1 MGPEDDQGQRSG
13 KRRALLIG
21 VRETPYLAKYPELRA
36 RYPSLYFVGKDMSLV
51 QEALEHSE
59 YEVVP
64 CEDTN
69 YGPVTGALEEFFS
82 SCKEGDTA
90 FVYVSC
96 HGETLGDRHY
106 LVLSDSQSRALEDG
120 SRGLSTTALLS
131 ADAAGLLRDAKPG
144 VTTIVCLDTCRTPGP
159 LPTGAT
165 EPQGQGPGLDAYWI
179 HSCGPGQRSYAD
191 RERGSWFAQALAKAL
206 QPGTPPTTFSE
217 LVEYTGSRLRGLADG
232 HQIEWPTVEPSW
244 PVRAP
249 DKQRDPWVCKGSRET
264 LNWSRILM
272 ESALWDHTSG
282 SPATHLRVKEAL
294 SELVRCVVESA
305 AGSGAHDRDPWADVA
320 YPARVQARL
329 DDLVTHAELT
339 GPDRLSPAETA
350 CLLAAAVV
358 HEGIVA
364 TALQELHHFL
374 PDTLDPGPRG
384 RVKSPR
390 DHRRQVLD
398 AARDVCRAHILVQR
412 TADTLRNRGL
422 DKAARAA
429 DHWLRHRLIAEWDR
443 LWERT
448 GDYEVVDLL
457 IGMTVDAVVA
467 AADGPS
473 PEPVTP
479 EARHEIDSQVRQVL
493 GHFTIKPG
501 GSSPRI
507 NEKGQDIF
515 DDRSPVSGSCWRGR
529 QLATLLWTAAHLA
542 ADPRRPA
549 SVLVD
554 HLGAHRPLLPPQVV
568 AALANRFGYDRV
580 AGRTDGTRGL
590 AVRFLCPHP
599 ALHAAIEETV
609 RIADAA
615 VRAFHAAAGPSVLP
629 PLLRGLP
636 DRVTAEHLRPPA
648 NGYKT
653 PVERFRLAED
663 EIRALLMGTQLYGD
677 RMLAVRELYQNALD
691 ACRYRDMR
699 KQYGKQRG
707 PKWEAL
713 IEFEQGWDGRRPYI
727 ECLDNGA
734 GMTRARLTSMFA
746 RAGKRFEQDPEFVLE
761 RRNWRREGVED
772 VAMNSRFGIGVF
784 SYFMLADEVVVWT
797 SAVDEH
803 GLSGGGRAQRADIQS
818 GSGLLQISDTDDKD
832 LVPPDGGTRVR
843 LYLAEPGKNEKQPS
857 LVETLR
863 TQLWVSEHDVTA
875 KELASDGEVV
885 REDSWKPHHLAP
897 RDEWHGEPARAGTD
911 ADAWLVQGQGQLLLD
926 GVLVQ
931 DAPKVYGRVINLRER
946 HSPVPSVDR
955 NQILEYDQESV
966 LSELLE
972 GVAAIAGQFEEVS
985 LRWLW
990 RLARGAPRLAVKV
1003 IDALPETTVVVL
1015 SADEDGRRL
1024 VEERLPLSQTGC
1036 LPSDERVLHY
1046 YHPPVQLDT
1055 GGPYES
1061 ALLQSWQYTRLSLPQ
1076 PDGAFTPHGYPVPV
1090 GLDAVLFSTRLPQG
1104 WPSVLRAA
1112 ALADVSIGEA
1122 LKELRKYAVMGIH
1135 VPAAPDLRALR
1146 DQGSDL
1152 ALADLLTAHLSA
1164 SDPRATEGEHRR
1176 PPAEHAPAL
1185 VVSAQHDISLGE
1197 VAERLVRLRRLCPE
1211 LRPELPAPPEL
1222 DAALAATRITP
1233 QEAGRLAV
1241 GRHDPLDAIADLSWL
1256 PGRVGPVDLLY
1267 RSDAPFSVAEI
1278 TRRLDRLAPLGF
1290 SYECE
1295 PSPAAKEQ
1303 RRLSTGQRLLL
1314 SVDSDHAPPWHEGS
1328 ITLPEVLVI
1337 AQRLSAPPGDV
1348 AKRIADA
1355 TSVTGVR
1362 APDIPAAAT
1371 DWRVPYWVSRPIETW
1386 GRRALHRFRPW
1397 ELIGAFQ
1404 EYGDD
1409 EPDEFQRAVTA
1420 LDACGLIQWDRCD
1433 DAVALNLQASA
1444 RSKFVIAHPSAG
1456 KAHNGQNLEV
1466 NGNFDE
1472 DGVSLVYLWAMTA
1485 IEDRTLGEVADT
1497 VRRID
1502 TAIPLDVVPV
1512 PDAARALQATV
1523 TDVLALR
1530 EVDLPAHVAFRLR
1543 EKLTILDLLLHAQLS
1558 HTPLGTSARR
1568 LATFTVIGAPGLP
1581 GTFEGPDAA
1590 VLDEMRPD
1598 RFDLAA
1604 FDQGLLGADNVLGP
1618 LELVRVAGRFGW
1630 TLGKTYERYAPFRC
1644 LGLNVTVPAPGPQEA
1659 ALAPDWRDVL
1669 ILSEQLTGRAP
1680 ALAWPVTAEHV
1691 SLCAQETDLSEDEV
1705 RTRLSLYSR
1714 LFELSLSGAARPE

>member
-1 MGPEDDQGQRSG
+1 MGPEDDQGRRSG

-36 RYPSLYFVGKDMSLV
+36 RYPSLDFVGTDMSLV
-51 QEALEHSE
+51 QEALQDSQ
-59 YEVVP
+59 YEDVVI

-69 YGPVTGALEEFFS
+69 YGPVTGALEEFFA
-82 SCKEGDTA
+82 SCQAGDTV

-106 LVLSDSQSRALEDG
+106 LVLSDSQSRAMEDG
-120 SRGLSTTALLS
+120 SRSLSPTALLS

-159 LPTGAT
+159 LPTGAA
-165 EPQGQGPGLDAYWI
+165 EPQAQGPALDAYWI
-179 HSCGPGQRSYAD
+179 HSCGRGQRSYAD
-191 RERGSWFAQALAKAL
+191 RNHGSWFAQALAKAL

-217 LVEYTGSRLRGLADG
+217 VVEYTGSRLRRLADG
-232 HQIEWPTVEPSW
+232 QQVEWPTVEPNW

-249 DKQRDPWVCKGSRET
+249 GKQLDPWVCKGSTET
-264 LNWSRILM
+264 LDWSRILM

-282 SPATHLRVKEAL
+282 SAATHRRVKEAL
-294 SELVRCVVESA
+294 SELVRCVVESG
-305 AGSGAHDRDPWADVA
+305 AGSGAHHGDPWADAA

-329 DDLVTHAELT
+329 DDLVTHAKLA
-339 GPDRLSPAETA
+339 GPDQLSPAETA

-358 HEGIVA
+358 HEGVVA
-364 TALQELHHFL
+364 TALQELHRFL
-374 PDTLDPGPRG
+374 PGTLDPGPRG

-390 DHRRQVLD
+390 DHHQQVRD

-412 TADTLRNRGL
+412 TVNTLRGRGL
-422 DKAARAA
+422 DEAAQAA

-443 LWERT
+443 LWGRT

-473 PEPVTP
+473 PKPVTP
-479 EARHEIDSQVRQVL
+479 EDRHEIDSQVRQVL

-501 GSSPRI
+501 SSPRI
-507 NEKGQDIF
+507 NEKGQDVF
-515 DDRSPVSGSCWRGR
+515 SPHSPVSGSRWRGE
-529 QLATLLWTAAHLA
+529 QMATLLWTAAHLA

-554 HLGAHRPLLPPQVV
+554 HLGAHQPLLPAQVV
-568 AALANRFGYDRV
+568 SALANRFGYDRV
-580 AGRTDGTRGL
+580 EGRTESTRGL

-615 VRAFHAAAGPSVLP
+615 VRAFHAAAGPGGLP

-636 DRVTAEHLRPPA
+636 DRVTDEHLRPPA

-699 KQYGKQRG
+699 KQYGNRRGRRG
-707 PKWEAL
+707 PRWNAL
-713 IEFEQGWDGRRPYI
+713 IKFEQGWDGRRPYI

-746 RAGKRFEQDPEFVLE
+746 RAGKRYEQDPEFVLE
-761 RRNWRREGVED
+761 RRNWRREGIED

-797 SAVDEH
+797 SAVDKH

-818 GSGLLQISDTDDKD
+818 GSGLLQIRDTDSD
-832 LVPPDGGTRVR
+832 LVPDDGGTRVR
-843 LYLAEPGKNEKQPS
+843 LYLAEPGPNEKRPS

-863 TQLWVSEHDVTA
+863 TQLWVSEHDVVA
-875 KELASDGEVV
+875 EELAANGDVE
-885 REDSWKPHHLAP
+885 RDLSWTPHHLAP
-897 RDEWHGEPARAGTD
+897 RDGWHGEPARAGTD
-911 ADAWLVQGQGQLLLD
+911 ADVWLVQGQGQLLLD

-931 DAPKVYGRVINLRER
+931 DAPKVYGRVVNLRER

-955 NQILEYDQESV
+955 NQILEYDTESV

-972 GVAAIAGQFEEVS
+972 DAATVAGQFEEVS

-990 RLARGAPRLAVKV
+990 GLVWDAPRLAVKV

-1036 LPSDERVLHY
+1036 LPSDDGVLNHFL
-1046 YHPPVQLDT
+1046 PPADLEA
-1055 GGPYES
+1055 GGPYED
-1061 ALLQSWQYTRLSLPQ
+1061 ALLQSWQYTRLALPQ
-1076 PDGAFTPHGYPVPV
+1076 PDGGFAPPGYPRPV
-1090 GLDAVLFSTRLPQG
+1090 GLDAVLFAERIPQG
-1104 WPSVLRAA
+1104 WQTVLRTA

-1122 LKELRKYAVMGIH
+1122 LKELRKYAVIGIH
-1135 VPAAPDLRALR
+1135 VPAAPDLQALR

-1164 SDPRATEGEHRR
+1164 ADSRVTARGRRR
-1176 PPAEHAPAL
+1176 PPAEHAAAL

-1197 VAERLVRLRRLCPE
+1197 VAERLVRLRE
-1211 LRPELPAPPEL
+1211 LHPELPAPPEL
-1222 DAALAATRITP
+1222 DAALAATHVTP

-1241 GRHDPLDAIADLSWL
+1241 NRDDPLADAAQLSWQ

-1267 RSDAPFSVAEI
+1267 RSDAPFSVEEI
-1278 TRRLDRLAPLGF
+1278 ARRLDRFGPLGF
-1290 SYECE
+1290 SCECE
-1295 PSPAAKEQ
+1295 PAPAAKEQ
-1303 RRLSTGQRLLL
+1303 RSLSTGQRLLL
-1314 SVDSDHAPPWHEGS
+1314 SVFSDHAPPWLEGS
-1328 ITLPEVLVI
+1328 ITLTEVLVI
-1337 AQRLSAPPGDV
+1337 AQRLSTTPGNV
-1348 AKRIADA
+1348 AKGIADA
-1355 TSVTGVR
+1355 ASITGVR
-1362 APDIPAAAT
+1362 GPDIPAEAAG
-1371 DWRVPYWVSRPIETW
+1371 WRVPSWVSRNIERW
-1386 GRRALHRFRPW
+1386 EGKPLQQFRPW

-1404 EYGDD
+1404 QDGDG
-1409 EPDEFQRAVTA
+1409 EPDEFERAVTS
-1420 LDACGLIQWDRCD
+1420 LDACGLIRWERGK
-1433 DAVALNLQASA
+1433 DATALNRQASVH
-1444 RSKFVIAHPSAG
+1444 SKFLRPYPSVG
-1456 KAHNGQNLEV
+1456 TPQNGQYVRV
-1466 NGNFDE
+1466 NGDFDE

-1485 IEDRTLGEVADT
+1485 VEDRTLGEVADI
-1497 VRRID
+1497 VRSID
-1502 TAIPLDVVPV
+1502 TAISLDVVPV
-1512 PDAARALQATV
+1512 PDAARALQATIM
-1523 TDVLALR
+1523 DVLALG
-1530 EVDLPAHVAFRLR
+1530 EMGPSHAAFRLR
-1543 EKLTILDLLLHAQLS
+1543 EKLTVLDLLLHAQLS
-1558 HTPLGTSARR
+1558 HISLGTSARR
-1568 LATFTVIGAPGLP
+1568 LASFTVIGAPGLP

-1630 TLGKTYERYAPFRC
+1630 TLGKTYDRYAPFRC

-1659 ALAPDWRDVL
+1659 AFAPDWRDVL

-1705 RTRLSLYSR
+1705 RARLSLYSR

>member
-1 MGPEDDQGQRSG
+1 MGPEDDQGQQGG

-36 RYPSLYFVGKDMSLV
+36 KYPSLDFVGKDMSLV

-69 YGPVTGALEEFFS
+69 YGPVTGAIEEFFS
-82 SCKEGDTA
+82 SCEEGDTA

-106 LVLSDSQSRALEDG
+106 LVLSDSQSKALEDG
-120 SRGLSTTALLS
+120 SRGLSPTALLS

-159 LPTGAT
+159 LPAGGA
-165 EPQGQGPGLDAYWI
+165 EPQGQGPALAAYWI
-179 HSCGPGQRSYAD
+179 HSCGRGQRSYAD
-191 RERGSWFAQALAKAL
+191 RNHGSWFAQALAKAL

-217 LVEYTGSRLRGLADG
+217 LVEYTGRGLRGLADG
-232 HQIEWPTVEPSW
+232 HQVEWPTVEPSW

-249 DKQRDPWVCKGSRET
+249 DKQLDPWVCKGSTET
-264 LNWSRILM
+264 LDWSRILT
-272 ESALWDHTSG
+272 ESVLWDHTSG
-282 SPATHLRVKEAL
+282 SAATHARVKEAL
-294 SELVRCVVESA
+294 SDLVRCVVETG
-305 AGSGAHDRDPWADVA
+305 AGAGAHHHDPWADDA
-320 YPARVQARL
+320 YPVRVQARL
-329 DDLVTHAELT
+329 DDLVTHAKLT

-358 HEGIVA
+358 HDGVVA
-364 TALQELHHFL
+364 TALQELHRFL

-390 DHRRQVLD
+390 DHHQQVRD

-412 TADTLRNRGL
+412 TADTLRGRGL
-422 DKAARAA
+422 DEAAKAA

-457 IGMTVDAVVA
+457 IDMTVDAVVA
-467 AADGPS
+467 AADGPAL
-473 PEPVTP
+473 EPVTP

-507 NEKGQDIF
+507 NEKGQDVF

-554 HLGAHRPLLPPQVV
+554 HLGAHRPLLPSEVV
-568 AALANRFGYDRV
+568 SALANRFGYDRV
-580 AGRTDGTRGL
+580 EGRTESTRGL

-615 VRAFHAAAGPSVLP
+615 VRAFHAAAGPGGLP

-699 KQYGKQRG
+699 KKYGKQRG
-707 PKWEAL
+707 PKWKAL

-761 RRNWRREGVED
+761 RRNWRREGIED

-803 GLSGGGRAQRADIQS
+803 GLSGGGRALRADIQS
-818 GSGLLQISDTDDKD
+818 GSGLLQISDTDSD
-832 LVPPDGGTRVR
+832 LVPEDGGTRVR
-843 LYLAEPGKNEKQPS
+843 LYLAEPGPTEKRPS

-863 TQLWVSEHDVTA
+863 AQLWVSEHDVVA
-875 KELASDGEVV
+875 KELAPNGDVV
-885 REDSWKPHHLAP
+885 QDLSWQPHHLAP
-897 RDEWHGEPARAGTD
+897 RDGWHGEPAWAGTD
-911 ADAWLVQGQGQLLLD
+911 ADVWLVQGQGQLLLD

-931 DAPKVYGRVINLRER
+931 DAPQVYGRVVNLRER

-955 NQILEYDQESV
+955 NQILEYDKESV

-972 GVAAIAGQFEEVS
+972 DVASVAGQFEEVS

-990 RLARGAPRLAVKV
+990 GLARDVPRLAVKV
-1003 IDALPETTVVVL
+1003 INALPESTVVVL
-1015 SADEDGRRL
+1015 SADEEGRRL
-1024 VEERLPLSQTGC
+1024 VEERLPLSQVGC
-1036 LPSDERVLHY
+1036 LPSDDSVLDEFSLRA
-1046 YHPPVQLDT
+1046 QLDT

-1076 PDGAFTPHGYPVPV
+1076 RDGGFAPPSYPTPV
-1090 GLDAVLFSTRLPQG
+1090 GLDAVLFAERMPQG
-1104 WPSVLRAA
+1104 WRTVLRTA

-1122 LKELRKYAVMGIH
+1122 LKELRKYAVLGIH
-1135 VPAAPDLRALR
+1135 VPAASDLRALR
-1146 DQGSDL
+1146 NQVSDL
-1152 ALADLLTAHLSA
+1152 ALADLLAGHLGA
-1164 SDPRATEGEHRR
+1164 ADARATADGHHR
-1176 PPAEHAPAL
+1176 PPAEHAAAL
-1185 VVSAQHDISLGE
+1185 VVSAHHDISLGE
-1197 VAERLVRLRRLCPE
+1197 VTERLARLRE
-1211 LRPELPAPPEL
+1211 LHPELPAPPEL
-1222 DAALAATRITP
+1222 DTALAATHVTP

-1241 GRHDPLDAIADLSWL
+1241 GRNEPLDAAAELWWL
-1256 PGRVGPVDLLY
+1256 PGRVGPVDLLH
-1267 RSDAPFSVAEI
+1267 RSDAPFSVEEI
-1278 TRRLDRLAPLGF
+1278 VRRLDRFGPLGF

-1303 RRLSTGQRLLL
+1303 RGLSTGQRLLL
-1314 SVDSDHAPPWHEGS
+1314 SVNSDHAPPWREGS

-1337 AQRLSAPPGDV
+1337 AQRLSATPGNV
-1348 AKRIADA
+1348 AKGIADA

-1362 APDIPAAAT
+1362 APDVPAEAA
-1371 DWRVPYWVSRPIETW
+1371 DWRVPYWVLRNIQRWAGKP
-1386 GRRALHRFRPW
+1386 LQQFRPW
-1397 ELIGAFQ
+1397 ELIGAFH
-1404 EYGDD
+1404 ERGDGG
-1409 EPDEFQRAVTA
+1409 PDEFERAVTA
-1420 LDACGLIQWDRCD
+1420 LDACGLIRWEGGTDV
-1433 DAVALNLQASA
+1433 AALNRQASV
-1444 RSKFVIAHPSAG
+1444 RSKFLLPYPSLG
-1456 KAHNGQNLEV
+1456 STPNGQGLPI
-1466 NGNFDE
+1466 NGDFDE
-1472 DGVSLVYLWAMTA
+1472 DGVTLAYLWAMTA

-1512 PDAARALQATV
+1512 PDAARALQAAV
-1523 TDVLALR
+1523 MDVLILR
-1530 EVDLPAHVAFRLR
+1530 EVDLPVHAAFRLR
-1543 EKLTILDLLLHAQLS
+1543 QKLPVLDLLRHAQLS

-1590 VLDEMRPD
+1590 VLEEMRPD

-1604 FDQGLLGADNVLGP
+1604 FDQGLLGTDNVLGP

-1630 TLGKTYERYAPFRC
+1630 TLGKTYDRYAPFRC
-1644 LGLNVTVPAPGPQEA
+1644 LGLDVTVPAPDPQEA

-1669 ILSEQLTGRAP
+1669 ILSEQLTGRSP

>member
-1 MGPEDDQGQRSG
+1 MGPEDGQAQRTG

-21 VRETPYLAKYPELRA
+21 VRETPYLARHPELHA
-36 RYPSLYFVGKDMSLV
+36 RFRPLDFVSKDISLV

-59 YEVVP
+59 YEVFVS

-69 YGPVTGALEEFFS
+69 YGPVTGTLEEFFA
-82 SCKEGDTA
+82 SCHEGDTA

-96 HGETLGDRHY
+96 HGQTLGDRHY
-106 LVLSDSQSRALEDG
+106 LVLSDSQSRAMEDG

-144 VTTIVCLDTCRTPGP
+144 VSTIVCLDTCRTPGTP
-159 LPTGAT
+159 PTT
-165 EPQGQGPGLDAYWI
+165 VEPQGQGPGLDAYWLY
-179 HSCGPGQRSYAD
+179 SCGQGQRSYAD
-191 RERGSWFAQALAKAL
+191 PEQGSWFAQALAKAL
-206 QPGTPPTTFSE
+206 QPGTPPTTFSQ
-217 LVEYTGSRLRGLADG
+217 LAEYTGSRLRGLADG
-232 HQIEWPTVEPSW
+232 HQVEWPTVEPTW

-249 DKQRDPWVCKGSRET
+249 GNQRDPWVCKGSTET
-264 LNWSRILM
+264 LDWSHLLM

-282 SPATHLRVKEAL
+282 SPATHQRVKEAL
-294 SELVRCVVESA
+294 SELVRCVVESG
-305 AGSGAHDRDPWADVA
+305 AGAGAHRRDPWTDAS
-320 YPARVQARL
+320 YPARVQDRL
-329 DDLVTHAELT
+329 DDLVTHADLS

-358 HEGIVA
+358 HEGVVA
-364 TALQELHHFL
+364 TALQDLHRFL
-374 PDTLDPGPRG
+374 PNTLDPGPRG
-384 RVKSPR
+384 RVKSR
-390 DHRRQVLD
+390 DRHQQVRD
-398 AARDVCRAHILVQR
+398 DARDVCRAHMLVQR
-412 TADTLRNRGL
+412 TVDTLRSRGL
-422 DKAARAA
+422 DEAATAA

-443 LWERT
+443 LWGRT
-448 GDYEVVDLL
+448 DGYELVDLL

-501 GSSPRI
+501 SSPRI
-507 NEKGQDIF
+507 NEKGS
-515 DDRSPVSGSCWRGR
+515 DRWNNNSPVSGSCWRGR
-529 QLATLLWTAAHLA
+529 ELATLLWTAAHLA

-554 HLGAHRPLLPPQVV
+554 HLGAHQPLLPSQVV
-568 AALANRFGYDRV
+568 STLANRFGYDRV
-580 AGRTDGTRGL
+580 EGRTEGTRGL

-609 RIADAA
+609 HIADAA
-615 VRAFHAAAGPSVLP
+615 VRAFHAAAGPRGLH

-636 DRVTAEHLRPPA
+636 DRVTAEHLRPPS
-648 NGYKT
+648 NGYQT

-699 KQYGKQRG
+699 KRYGKQRG
-707 PKWEAL
+707 PEWKAR
-713 IEFEQGWDGRRPYI
+713 IEFTQSWEGPRPYI

-746 RAGKRFEQDPEFVLE
+746 RAGKRYEQDPEFVLE
-761 RRNWRREGVED
+761 RRNWRREGIED

-797 SAVDEH
+797 SAVDER
-803 GLSGGGRAQRADIQS
+803 GLSGGARALRADIQS
-818 GSGLLQISDTDDKD
+818 GSGLLQISDTDSG

-863 TQLWVSEHDVTA
+863 TQLWVSEHEVA
-875 KELASDGEVV
+875 AEELARNGDRV
-885 REDSWKPHHLAP
+885 RNLSWKPHHLEP
-897 RDEWHGEPARAGTD
+897 RDEWHGEPAQAGTD
-911 ADAWLVQGQGQLLLD
+911 ADAWLVQGKGQLLLD

-931 DAPKVYGRVINLRER
+931 DAPKVYGRVVNLRER

-955 NQILEYDQESV
+955 NQLLEYDKESV

-972 GVAAIAGQFEEVS
+972 GVAAVAGHFEEVS

-990 RLARGAPRLAVKV
+990 GLARDAPRLAVKV
-1003 IDALPETTVVVL
+1003 IDALPEATMVVL

-1036 LPSDERVLHY
+1036 LPSDDGALHHY
-1046 YHPPVQLDT
+1046 RSPAQLDT

-1076 PDGAFTPHGYPVPV
+1076 PDGVFAPQGYPVPV
-1090 GLDAVLFSTRLPQG
+1090 GLDAVLFATRLPQG
-1104 WPSVLRAA
+1104 WQSVLRAA

-1122 LKELRKYAVMGIH
+1122 LKELRKYSIMGIQ

-1146 DQGSDL
+1146 DQRADL
-1152 ALADLLTAHLSA
+1152 ALADLLAAHLKA
-1164 SDPRATEGEHRR
+1164 ADPRATDGEHRR
-1176 PPAEHAPAL
+1176 PPAEHAATL
-1185 VVSAQHDISLGE
+1185 VVSAQHDMPLGK
-1197 VAERLVRLRRLCPE
+1197 VAERLVRLRE
-1211 LRPELPAPPEL
+1211 FHPELPSPPEL
-1222 DAALAATRITP
+1222 DAALATTRITP
-1233 QEAGRLAV
+1233 QEAGRLAI
-1241 GRHDPLDAIADLSWL
+1241 GRDDPVEATADLSWL
-1256 PGRVGPVDLLY
+1256 PGRVGPVDLLH
-1267 RSDAPFSVAEI
+1267 RSDAPFSVEEI
-1278 TRRLDRLAPLGF
+1278 TRRLDRLGPLGF

-1295 PSPAAKEQ
+1295 PSPAAKQQ
-1303 RRLSTGQRLLL
+1303 RALSTGQRLLL
-1314 SVDSDHAPPWHEGS
+1314 SVDSDHAPPWHEES

-1337 AQRLSAPPGDV
+1337 AQRLSASPGNV

-1362 APDIPAAAT
+1362 APDIPAEAT
-1371 DWRVPYWVSRPIETW
+1371 DWRVPYWVSRTIDRW
-1386 GRRALHRFRPW
+1386 QRHRAPRRFRPW

-1404 EYGDD
+1404 EYGDA

-1420 LDACGLIQWDRCD
+1420 LDACDLIRWDRCD
-1433 DAVALNLQASA
+1433 DAAALNLQASA
-1444 RSKFVIAHPSAG
+1444 RSKFLIAQPSVG
-1456 KAHNGQNLEV
+1456 TAHSGQYLEV
-1466 NGNFDE
+1466 NGDFDE

-1485 IEDRTLGEVADT
+1485 MEDCTLGEVADAIKK
-1497 VRRID
+1497 ID

-1512 PDAARALQATV
+1512 PDAVRTLQATV
-1523 TDVLALR
+1523 IDVLILKA
-1530 EVDLPAHVAFRLR
+1530 EDTGDEAAFRLR
-1543 EKLTILDLLLHAQLS
+1543 EKLTILDLLRHAQLS

-1568 LATFTVIGAPGLP
+1568 IATFAVIGTPRPP
-1581 GTFEGPDAA
+1581 GTIEGPDAA
-1590 VLDEMRPD
+1590 FLDGLRPD

-1604 FDQGLLGADNVLGP
+1604 FDKGLLGADHVLGP

-1630 TLGKTYERYAPFRC
+1630 TLGKTYDRYAPFRR
-1644 LGLNVTVPAPGPQEA
+1644 LGLTVTVPAPDPQEA
-1659 ALAPDWRDVL
+1659 VLTPDWRDVL
-1669 ILSEQLTGRAP
+1669 ILSEQLTGRVP
-1680 ALAWPVTAEHV
+1680 ALAFPVTAEHV
-1691 SLCAQETDLSEDEV
+1691 SLCAQETDLSEEEV
-1705 RTRLSLYSR
+1705 RTRLRLYSR
-1714 LFELSLSGAARPE
+1714 LFGLSLSGRARPE